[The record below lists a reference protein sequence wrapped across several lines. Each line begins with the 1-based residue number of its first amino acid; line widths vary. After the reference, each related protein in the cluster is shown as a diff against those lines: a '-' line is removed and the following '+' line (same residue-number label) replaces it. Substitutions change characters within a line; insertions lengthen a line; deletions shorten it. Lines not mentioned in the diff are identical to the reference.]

1 LSKVRAGDGTT
12 DRFAGEEQTGVEI
25 HDWGKTE
32 TQAENQAE
40 AFMNEIEKLQGT
52 WNIVSLEMDGQ
63 KYPPG
68 GSQIVIQGGQFTS
81 LNMGAEYSGRMVV
94 DPSASPKAFDLL
106 FETGPES
113 GNRSLGIY
121 ELDDDTWK
129 ICLGLTGKKRPKKFV
144 SAPGTGHA
152 LEILKREHDGAKK
165 NFPKADEHA
174 EPVAD
179 LEGEWMMV
187 SCKQDG
193 HPMDPRFVKSARR
206 EFRGNT
212 TTLTVGGKPLMKSRF
227 LVNSAMST
235 IDYLDLRQEGIYKVS
250 GDTLQTCLVVA
261 GETRPADFTA
271 APGDGRT
278 VSKWSRKKPA
288 GK

>member
-1 LSKVRAGDGTT
+1 
-12 DRFAGEEQTGVEI
+12 
-25 HDWGKTE
+25 
-32 TQAENQAE
+32 
-40 AFMNEIEKLQGT
+40 MNDIEKLQGT

-68 GSQIVIQGGQFTS
+68 GSHIVIQGGQFTS
-81 LNMGAEYSGRMVV
+81 LNMGAEYSGKMVV
-94 DPSASPKAFDLL
+94 DPSASPKTFDLS

-121 ELDDDTWK
+121 ELDGDTWK
-129 ICLGLTGKKRPKKFV
+129 ICLGLTGKKRPAKFV

-152 LEILKREHDGAKK
+152 LEILKRDHAGAKK

-174 EPVAD
+174 KPVVD
-179 LEGEWMMV
+179 LEGEWTMV

-193 HPMDPRFVKSARR
+193 QPMDARFVKSARR

-227 LVNSAMST
+227 TVNSAMRT
-235 IDYLDLRQEGIYKVS
+235 IDYLDLRQAGIYKVS
-250 GDTLQTCLVVA
+250 GDTLQTCMVAA